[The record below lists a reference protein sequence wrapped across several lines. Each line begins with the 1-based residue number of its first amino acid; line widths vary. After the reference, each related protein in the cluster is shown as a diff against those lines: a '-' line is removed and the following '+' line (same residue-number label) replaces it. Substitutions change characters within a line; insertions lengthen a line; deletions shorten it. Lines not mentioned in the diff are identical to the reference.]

1 MKFKGKSFIAIV
13 LSPELPFDDWL
24 REVDRIIARSPGFF
38 IDRPIILDVRGSNIA
53 IEDLEQLL
61 ADLRERSIRVMG
73 IDGVAGTRLKDGM
86 PPSFG
91 GGRLTSDV
99 DVPGPAAQPNGGGNE
114 TSTDAKTA
122 KAANGNAS
130 SPVKTVDGNG
140 QATNG
145 HSFAKSLEE
154 LENQQAKEGNSS
166 IVISEPVRSGQSIL
180 HPDGDV
186 TVIGSVSSGAEI
198 IAGGSIHIY
207 GALRGRALAGVA
219 GKDNAR
225 IFCTKLDAELVSING
240 LYKVADDFDGTLRNS
255 PAQIRF
261 ENETLVFEELN

>member
-13 LSPELPFDDWL
+13 LAPEQPFDSWFAEL
-24 REVDRIIARSPGFF
+24 DRIIERSPGFF
-38 IDRPIILDVRGSNIA
+38 IDRPIILDVRGSNIP
-53 IEDLEQLL
+53 IEDLEQVL
-61 ADLRERSIRVMG
+61 AGLAERSIRVMG
-73 IDGVAGTRLKDGM
+73 IDGISGTRLKEGM

-91 GGRLTSDV
+91 GGRLTTDV
-99 DVPGPAAQPNGGGNE
+99 DVPEPAAQAGKADEAAERNNPQVKEKNGPSG
-114 TSTDAKTA
+114 DAP
-122 KAANGNAS
+122 GAS
-130 SPVKTVDGNG
+130 E
-140 QATNG
+140 ANG
-145 HSFAKSLEE
+145 HSFAKSLDE
-154 LENQQAKEGNSS
+154 LERESARQGDSS
-166 IVISEPVRSGQSIL
+166 IVISDHVRSGQSIL

-261 ENETLVFEELN
+261 ENETLVFEGLS

>member
-13 LSPELPFDDWL
+13 LAPEQPFDGWFKEL
-24 REVDRIIARSPGFF
+24 DRIIERSPGFF
-38 IDRPIILDVRGSNIA
+38 IDRPIILDVRGSNIP
-53 IEDLEQLL
+53 IEDLEHVLDGL
-61 ADLRERSIRVMG
+61 GERSIRVMG
-73 IDGVAGTRLKDGM
+73 IDGISGTRLKQGM

-91 GGRLTSDV
+91 GGRLTAEV
-99 DVPGPAAQPNGGGNE
+99 DVPEPAKQSGNPI
-114 TSTDAKTA
+114 
-122 KAANGNAS
+122 AAADDDNPQVKEKDVPSSSAAS
-130 SPVKTVDGNG
+130 ASD
-140 QATNG
+140 TNG
-145 HSFAKSLEE
+145 HSFAKSLDE
-154 LENQQAKEGNSS
+154 LERESAKQGDSS
-166 IVISEPVRSGQSIL
+166 IVISDHVRSGQSIL

-219 GKDNAR
+219 GKDSAR

-261 ENETLVFEELN
+261 ENETLVFEGLN

>member
-13 LSPELPFDDWL
+13 LAPEQPFDSWFSEL
-24 REVDRIIARSPGFF
+24 DRIIERSPGFF
-38 IDRPIILDVRGSNIA
+38 IDRPIILDVRGSNIP
-53 IEDLEQLL
+53 IDDLEQVLNGL
-61 ADLRERSIRVMG
+61 GDRSIRVMG
-73 IDGVAGTRLKDGM
+73 IDGISGTRLKDGM

-91 GGRLTSDV
+91 GGRLTAEV
-99 DVPGPAAQPNGGGNE
+99 DVPEPDTQAGKPDEGTGTDRSQSAAA
-114 TSTDAKTA
+114 DAPDA
-122 KAANGNAS
+122 GADSAPDA
-130 SPVKTVDGNG
+130 
-140 QATNG
+140 NG
-145 HSFAKSLEE
+145 HSFDKSLDE
-154 LENQQAKEGNSS
+154 LERETAKQGDSS
-166 IVISEPVRSGQSIL
+166 IVISDHVRSGQSIL

-219 GKDNAR
+219 GKDSAR

-261 ENETLVFEELN
+261 ENETLVFEGLN

>member
-13 LSPELPFDDWL
+13 LSPEQPFDAWFS
-24 REVDRIIARSPGFF
+24 EVDRIIARSPGFF
-38 IDRPIILDVRGSNIA
+38 IDRPIILDVRGSNIP

-61 ADLRERSIRVMG
+61 DGLTERSIRVMG
-73 IDGVAGTRLKDGM
+73 IDGVSGTRLKKGM

-91 GGRLTSDV
+91 GGRLASDV
-99 DVPGPAAQPNGGGNE
+99 EVTDPGEAAG
-114 TSTDAKTA
+114 KTA
-122 KAANGNAS
+122 DSPSADKTSSEAASETKGAERKAGDEIGH
-130 SPVKTVDGNG
+130 K
-140 QATNG
+140 TNG
-145 HSFAKSLEE
+145 HTSDKPDTETSDPTRIEE
-154 LENQQAKEGNSS
+154 GAS
-166 IVISEPVRSGQSIL
+166 IVIPEPVRSGQSIL

-240 LYKVADDFDGTLRNS
+240 LYKVADDFDATLRNS

>member
-13 LSPELPFDDWL
+13 LSPEPPFEEWL
-24 REVDRIIARSPGFF
+24 KEVDRIIARSPGFF
-38 IDRPIILDVRGSNIA
+38 VDRPIILDVRGSNIPIA
-53 IEDLEQLL
+53 DLEQLL

-73 IDGVAGTRLKDGM
+73 IDGVAGTRLKEGM

-99 DVPGPAAQPNGGGNE
+99 EVPEPASKSGESG
-114 TSTDAKTA
+114 DAKPD
-122 KAANGNAS
+122 KNNS
-130 SPVKTVDGNG
+130 QVKTDDDHG
-140 QATNG
+140 QNANG